1 MPGLWLCGAAS
12 GLRNFTIFIVLAGFA
27 SAAQEIPD
35 APTPKNPAPPSNPFP
50 AGSPAPTEPKDQRPA
65 DQPAAAPP
73 ADTPAP
79 AAPRPRPNQG
89 DLASSRDDLFTLTV
103 NVSFVQLPVT
113 VKDSSGRLVEGL
125 SPRDFT
131 IYEDGVPQKLSF
143 FSSDPFPLSAAVI
156 VDSNLPAATMK
167 KVNETL
173 PSLVSAFSQF
183 DEVALY
189 RYGSNVQQVSGFVS
203 ASEVP
208 TESLNRL
215 KRTGQRG
222 GVPVTGGPMSQT
234 GTTVNGRPVDPS
246 LPQVSTT
253 PIRQESNVL
262 NDAILKAALDLSRRD
277 RAEQGVRRRVIFVI
291 SNGREYGSTAHFE
304 EVRRVLLS
312 QNITVYALGVDTAAL
327 PIYDKLNRV
336 RVPGFG
342 YGDLLPKYV
351 TDTGGDMFAEFDR
364 ASIDAAYSKIAEI
377 ARNQYTLGYTTR
389 ATPSSSYRTI
399 DVRVHRPNLTVRAKE
414 GYFPLPPQA
423 RR

>member
-12 GLRNFTIFIVLAGFA
+12 GLRNFTIFLVLAGLA

-35 APTPKNPAPPSNPFP
+35 APTPKNPAPPSSPFP
-50 AGSPAPTEPKDQRPA
+50 AGAAPAPKNQRPA
-65 DQPAAAPP
+65 EQPEAAVTP
-73 ADTPAP
+73 ADTPAQ
-79 AAPRPRPNQG
+79 AAPQPRANQG

-113 VKDSSGRLVEGL
+113 VKDSTGRLVEGL

-143 FSSDPFPLSAAVI
+143 FSSDPFPLSAAVV
-156 VDSNLPAATMK
+156 VDSNLPAGSMK
-167 KVNETL
+167 KINETL
-173 PSLVSAFSQF
+173 PSLISAFSQY

-203 ASEVP
+203 AGEVP
-208 TESLNRL
+208 TEALTRL

-222 GVPVTGGPMSQT
+222 GVPVTGGPLSQS
-234 GTTVNGRPVDPS
+234 GTSVNGRPVDPS
-246 LPQVSTT
+246 LPQVATT
-253 PIRQESNVL
+253 PIRPEANVL
-262 NDAILKAALDLSRRD
+262 NDAILRAALDLSRRD

-291 SNGREYGSTAHFE
+291 GDGREYGSNTHFE

-312 QNITVYALGVDTAAL
+312 QNITVYALGVDTAAM

-342 YGDLLPKYV
+342 YGDILPKYV
-351 TDTGGDMFAEFDR
+351 SDTGGDMFAEFDR
-364 ASIDAAYSKIAEI
+364 QSIDAAYSKITEV

-389 ATPSSSYRTI
+389 ATPSSAYRTI

-414 GYFPLPPQA
+414 GYFPLPPQT